1 MKTSTEGTSI
11 NNKSVLA
18 LPHTFKVTLSICAF
32 SCYLI
37 YAELAVT
44 MFSTQSE
51 YTILGSWNKLLN
63 HFSFH
68 FTCVLGEISYII
80 VQESSDCMTY
90 SY

>member
-1 MKTSTEGTSI
+1 MKKSTEGTSI

-51 YTILGSWNKLLN
+51 YTILGSWNKLFN
-63 HFSFH
+63 HFSIH
-68 FTCVLGEISYII
+68 FTCVLGGKSPLLLYRSLVI
-80 VQESSDCMTY
+80 V
-90 SY
+90 